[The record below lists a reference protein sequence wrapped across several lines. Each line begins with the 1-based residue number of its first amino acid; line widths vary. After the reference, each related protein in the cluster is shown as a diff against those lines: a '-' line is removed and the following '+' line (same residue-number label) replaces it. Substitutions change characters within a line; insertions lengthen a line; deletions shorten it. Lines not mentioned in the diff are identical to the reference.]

1 MTQEKISINDL
12 LFPKTTVINIAKN
25 NETDTRKIIMTKD
38 TQTALQRASTVFL
51 NYLMNA
57 ARETAYNNNKKSVNV
72 DDVFDSVEKLGF
84 GVGFSDQ
91 LRALFQDYQDAS
103 AKKKEV
109 REKLKSLN
117 SGSVNG
123 ESAVAEEKVDGESD
137 IEDKE
142 DTQVNTNEVNDENVN
157 ETVQNE
163 GAGGL
168 KKPKLD

>member
-117 SGSVNG
+117 S
-123 ESAVAEEKVDGESD
+123 EEKVDGESD